1 MEIDRP
7 WASNSTTPRR
17 VEFSEGDFRQARGS
31 DCCHARH
38 TKHCLSTRGTKFWSE
53 NGADPGASGA
63 IRNFD
68 ETSLLMLEAGE
79 DDSPSVQMQSGPSPS
94 KMLQSHPSG
103 DVRTTSSPGDARL
116 RRSVSN
122 KIRAVVA
129 EKVLSKVSNAG
140 FAVDVLHSDP
150 SAAIAVLQWLRTGDR
165 SGHVSSRGP
174 HLCVSWWKENVLIVV
189 KIVDG
194 INISDVSRNI
204 WTASACAHSLMSAVP
219 RQRTCRKTTSVHPLH
234 NRAKQRS

>member
-1 MEIDRP
+1 MCFSLDNTHHDDKSSLVHAAGPTLRP
-7 WASNSTTPRR
+7 EGLRLPSIRWRLIVLGRQIRQHRAESNS
-17 VEFSEGDFRQARGS
+17 ARETFVKLE
-31 DCCHARH
+31 DQIAA
-38 TKHCLSTRGTKFWSE
+38 TQDTQNTLSTRGTKFWSE

-116 RRSVSN
+116 RRIVSN

-129 EKVLSKVSNAG
+129 EKVLSKVSDVR

-150 SAAIAVLQWLRTGDR
+150 SAGTAVLQWLRTGDR
-165 SGHVSSRGP
+165 SGHVSSRGA
-174 HLCVSWWKENVLIVV
+174 HLCVSWWKENLLI
-189 KIVDG
+189 
-194 INISDVSRNI
+194 
-204 WTASACAHSLMSAVP
+204 LMA
-219 RQRTCRKTTSVHPLH
+219 
-234 NRAKQRS
+234 